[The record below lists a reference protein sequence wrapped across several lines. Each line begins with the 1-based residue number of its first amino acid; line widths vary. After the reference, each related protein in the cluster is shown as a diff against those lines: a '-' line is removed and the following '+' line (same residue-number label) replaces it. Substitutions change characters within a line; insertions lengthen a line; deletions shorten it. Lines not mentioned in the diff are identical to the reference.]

1 MEISMDENLKS
12 AIVTGGASGIGKAT
26 VMMLAEQGYHVWAG
40 DIQITDETQSDFAE
54 RGIHFR
60 HCDVRNEQHVI
71 DLISN
76 AATATGRIDLLVN
89 NAGVGMVK
97 AITDVAS
104 EEWDLCLDT
113 NLKAAF
119 LTCKYTIPRMAPEGG
134 SIVNIA
140 SNAGLLPRAHDP
152 VYSISKAALI
162 ALTKSLAL
170 CHSADKIRVNCVC
183 PGPVGDTGM
192 INADIA
198 AATDPAAFRESL
210 INASP
215 LARASQRMIS
225 PREVATTVVYLA
237 SEDSQMITGTAV
249 AIDGGKSL
257 GVPPGVPTEP

>member
-1 MEISMDENLKS
+1 MEYSMDENLKS

-26 VMMLAEQGYHVWAG
+26 VLMLAEQGYRVWAG
-40 DIQITDETQSDFAE
+40 DIQITDETQSAFTE
-54 RGIHFR
+54 RGVHFR

-71 DLISN
+71 DLIAN
-76 AATATGRIDLLVN
+76 AAAATGHIDLLVN

-97 AITDVAS
+97 AITDVTA

-119 LTCKYTIPRMAPEGG
+119 LTCKYAIPRMTPGGG

-152 VYSISKAALI
+152 VYSISKAALV

-170 CHSADKIRVNCVC
+170 CHSVDKIRVNCVC

-198 AATDPAAFRESL
+198 AAADPAAFRQSL

-215 LARASQRMIS
+215 LARASQRMIA
-225 PREVATTVVYLA
+225 PREIAAAVVYLA
-237 SEDSQMITGTAV
+237 SEHSQMITGTAV

-257 GVPPGVPTEP
+257 GVPPGVPTPP